1 MSSYKEL
8 IAQRAELE
16 RKIAEARETEVSSAL
31 ATVKNLVSEFGFTE
45 MDVFGRQGRGQK
57 GSRAAVEP
65 KYRDPKTGATW
76 SGRGKP
82 PRWIADQNR
91 ALFAI

>member
-1 MSSYKEL
+1 MPYYEEL
-8 IAQRAELE
+8 IAQRAELQ

-31 ATVKNLVSEFGFTE
+31 ATVRSLVSEFEFTVE
-45 MDVFGRQGRGQK
+45 DIFGRQKRGQK
-57 GSRAAVEP
+57 GPRVVIKP

-82 PRWIADQNR
+82 PRWIAGRDR
-91 ALFAI
+91 TEFSI